1 MVDASCDGMF
11 PFEFTEFKEWNYE
24 PLTIGLW
31 RPYEVEVGFIED
43 YIKRSGYETNK
54 IILY

>member
-1 MVDASCDGMF
+1 MMK
-11 PFEFTEFKEWNYE
+11 FKEWNYK

-43 YIKRSGYETNK
+43 YIKRTSIETND
-54 IILY
+54 IILF